1 MLRLIR
7 SPRALLDVRRLHSF
21 LASKNNEAATKAVR
35 AIRQGVKLQ
44 EQHPEAGRPAEDM
57 QVEFRESPINFGG
70 AVYVVLYRVDQRDV
84 ILLTV
89 RHGREERRT

>member
-1 MLRLIR
+1 MSRLIW

-35 AIRQGVKLQ
+35 AIRQGVKLL

-57 QVEFRESPINFGG
+57 PVEFREWPIDFGSAG
-70 AVYVVLYRVDQRDV
+70 YVVLYRVDQRGV
-84 ILLTV
+84 VLLTV